1 MQYNGTPKIKKNML
15 KIKSD
20 YFVILIFLFCSVVL
34 TTIIIGASYLI
45 IPQNPDV
52 EKISPYECGFD
63 PFEDARNEV
72 DVRFYLVA
80 ILFIIFDIEVAYL
93 YPWAVVIS
101 EVNSFNYWI
110 FIDFMCELVVGL
122 FYAWRIG
129 SLEWQ

>member
-1 MQYNGTPKIKKNML
+1 ML

-20 YFVILIFLFCSVVL
+20 YFVILIFLFCSIVL
-34 TTIIIGASYLI
+34 TVIIFGASYLLVSH
-45 IPQNPDV
+45 NPDV

-93 YPWAVVIS
+93 YPWAVIIS
-101 EVNSFNYWI
+101 EIDSFNYLV
-110 FIDFMCELVVGL
+110 FLDFMGELVVGL

-129 SLEWQ
+129 SLDWQ